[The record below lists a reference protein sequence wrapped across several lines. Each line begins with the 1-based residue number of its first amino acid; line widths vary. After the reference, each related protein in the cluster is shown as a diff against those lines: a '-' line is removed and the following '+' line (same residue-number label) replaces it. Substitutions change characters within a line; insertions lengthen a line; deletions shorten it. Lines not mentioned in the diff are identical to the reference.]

1 MSLKTI
7 GYEAFGQPAFIARLR
22 AEGVQTLI
30 DVRQLPNS
38 RRAGFSK
45 NILAAS
51 LAEAGIGYRHLKALG
66 TPKAGRDA
74 AKAGD
79 TAGMRAI
86 FAQTLAQPEAGLA
99 LAEIAQAAQTATI
112 CLMCLEADWTTCHR
126 AMICERL
133 SAAHGLEAVHFGA

>member
-1 MSLKTI
+1 VTVKTV
-7 GYEAFGQPAFIARLR
+7 GYEACGLPAFVARLR
-22 AEGVQTLI
+22 TEGVETLM

-45 NILAAS
+45 TVLAAS
-51 LAEAGIGYRHLKALG
+51 LAEAGIAYRHFKALG

-79 TAGMRAI
+79 TAGMQAI
-86 FAQTLAQPEAGLA
+86 YSQTLAQPEAGLA
-99 LAEIAQAAQTATI
+99 LAEIAHAARTATI

-133 SAAHGLEAVHFGA
+133 RAEYGVEATHITA